1 MPPAGIPPT
10 AATAA
15 HKPVP
20 EGAENVHAVSLRARK
35 GPRHCDRGLFFVTAS
50 CAATYY
56 VGRPMYS
63 RIRATSS
70 GV

>member
-1 MPPAGIPPT
+1 MPPAGVPPP

-20 EGAENVHAVSLRARK
+20 EGAEDAHTLSLRARES
-35 GPRHCDRGLFFVTAS
+35 PRHCDRGLFVWS
-50 CAATYY
+50 AATYY